1 MLNKFT
7 IVQKML
13 LIAGLL
19 VMAVLAVGAVHERSM
34 SSLDEIAKELLVT
47 GKLMETVDGAV
58 GEVRGEMYGAELYL
72 VDASPQAFGMWD
84 GHRKAAMAA
93 VERLTQELPS
103 ASARDS
109 AMQLKGMLEKYNRY
123 GFDVAKPLR
132 DALGMDEKT
141 GLQGKLRDAVHAME
155 GRLKGLHAAP
165 KLMVSMLM
173 MRRHEKDFLLR
184 HKPKYQKKLHQQAD
198 HFAALMVEHRGEFSS
213 ADYADVLQDLKLY
226 RHDFD
231 AYVTSFS
238 KLQDALEE
246 MERIIPN
253 LEDVQEQMDGQFAAY
268 GEALH
273 ARADAVHAGTP
284 LLFWGAA
291 GGILLLLALL
301 MWLVARSI
309 TRPLTEVANAVVALE
324 DGHIV
329 PLQLNAVGVIGVLAS
344 ALASFQAAAR
354 ESFRLQRVVE
364 QNPNAV
370 MLASRTTLN
379 ISYMN
384 PAATA
389 LFASIESFLP
399 CKATQLVGKNIDI
412 FHKAPAHQRGLLS
425 KKDNFPM
432 TSEFVAAGR
441 DIAFTADALD
451 DMEGNWE
458 SIMVA
463 WRDVTEE
470 KAVAKNFEESVGGAI
485 GSIVTASEQTLGIVD
500 TLSAM
505 AEETASQAAL
515 VNESSGEA
523 NGNVMT
529 VASAAEELSA
539 SIGEITR
546 QVREAVGMS
555 DDAVSQAEK
564 TNVTVTNLSEASE
577 EIGEVIRVI
586 TDIAEQTNLLALNAS
601 IEAARAGE
609 AGRGFAVVAGE
620 VKELASQT
628 GKATEQIARQI
639 AAIQGQSQD
648 VAKAIGNISGLISR
662 MSEVNQ
668 SIAAAAEEQ
677 NTATQE
683 IAQSVQYA
691 SDATNRTTEAIA
703 SVSEAA
709 DEETRAV
716 TEVLAATRSIH
727 DAGTDLQQRVDDFL
741 ESLQAKK

>member
-1 MLNKFT
+1 
-7 IVQKML
+7 ML
-13 LIAGLL
+13 LIAALLL
-19 VMAVLAVGAVHERSM
+19 VTVLAVGAVHERAM
-34 SSLDEIAKELLVT
+34 TTLDGVAKSLQLA
-47 GKLMETVDGAV
+47 GKQMEMMDGAV
-58 GEVRGEMYGAELYL
+58 AAVRNEAYGAELYL
-72 VDASPQAFGMWD
+72 VDGNAQSFGDWEAA
-84 GHRKAAMAA
+84 RKAAEAA
-93 VERLTQELPS
+93 FESLSQDLPS
-103 ASARDS
+103 PAARDS
-109 AMQLKGMLEKYNRY
+109 AMQAKALLAKYNRY

-132 DALGMDEKT
+132 EALGMDEKT
-141 GLQGKLRDAVHAME
+141 GLQGDLRDAVHAIE
-155 GRLKGLHAAP
+155 RHLKSVHAAP
-165 KLMVSMLM
+165 EALTVSMLM

-184 HKPKYQKKLHQQAD
+184 HKAKYQEKLHKEAAHFVALMAQAQGVIPAEDYQGILKKLK
-198 HFAALMVEHRGEFSS
+198 R
-213 ADYADVLQDLKLY
+213 Y
-226 RHDFD
+226 RVSFD
-231 AYVTSFS
+231 AYAASFN
-238 KLQDALEE
+238 KLQEALEN
-246 MERIIPN
+246 MERLLPLLDDI
-253 LEDVQEQMDGQFAAY
+253 QEKMDTQF
-268 GEALH
+268 GEYADDLH
-273 ARADAVHAGTP
+273 AKAEEVHASTP
-284 LLFWGAA
+284 LEFWGAA
-291 GGILLLLALL
+291 VTILVLVLLLMLL
-301 MWLVARSI
+301 VVRSI
-309 TRPLTEVANAVVALE
+309 LGPLHEVASAVRSLE

-329 PLQLNAVGVIGVLAS
+329 PVRDDLVGVLGVLAR
-344 ALASFQAAAR
+344 ALKSFQQTAR
-354 ESFRLQRVVE
+354 DSFRLQRVVE

-370 MLASRTTLN
+370 MLASRSTLN
-379 ISYMN
+379 ITYLN
-384 PAATA
+384 PAAEK

-412 FHKAPAHQRGLLS
+412 FHKTPAHQRQLLS
-425 KKDNFPM
+425 KKEDFPM
-432 TSEFVAAGR
+432 SSSFIAAGR
-441 DIAFTADALD
+441 DIEFTADALED
-451 DMEGNWE
+451 VEGNWD
-458 SIMVA
+458 SIMVVWQDA
-463 WRDVTEE
+463 TEAN
-470 KAVAKNFEESVGGAI
+470 AVAKNFENSVGGAI

-555 DDAVSQAEK
+555 SDAVTQAEK
-564 TNVTVTNLSEASE
+564 TNGTVNNLSEASE

-639 AAIQGQSQD
+639 ASIQGQSQD

-677 NTATQE
+677 NVATQE

-703 SVSEAA
+703 SVSTAA

-716 TEVLAATRSIH
+716 TEVLAATRSIN
-727 DAGTDLQQRVDDFL
+727 DAGTDLQQRVNDFL
-741 ESLQAKK
+741 AGLHTKK